1 MTSSAV
7 AASTDVRTL
16 ANHIG
21 GAWRP
26 SQTTEHLDDREPA
39 YTRKKVATCR
49 WAA

>member
-16 ANHIG
+16 ANIG
-21 GAWRP
+21 GAWAP

-49 WAA
+49 WAV